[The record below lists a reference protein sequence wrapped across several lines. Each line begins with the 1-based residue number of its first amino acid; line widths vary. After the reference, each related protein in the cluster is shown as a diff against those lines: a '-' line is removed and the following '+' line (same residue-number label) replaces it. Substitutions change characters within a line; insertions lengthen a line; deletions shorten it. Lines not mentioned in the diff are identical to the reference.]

1 MIHYSDLYKLIISLQ
16 KMAKNT
22 TLRRREGFEGQKL
35 IVLPK
40 KIITNFLSKDPVTK
54 QIYITDIGYY
64 PKAEHHYVERPN
76 GINQHIIIYCTEG
89 YGWLEINK
97 KRIEVSPSQFIAIP
111 ANTPHKYAAN
121 MDKPWTIYWIHF
133 KGETSA
139 FIIDLILKNSENYKP
154 YLSYNEDRIKLFE
167 DICFNLEKGYSGDA
181 LRYVNMIFSH
191 FLSSL
196 IYEDKFNHLEENADS
211 NIIEKTI
218 KYMQDNINKVIR
230 LDDLS
235 AFANLSTSHFSAI
248 FRAKTGYAP
257 IEYFNQLKVQKACQ
271 YISFTTLSI
280 KNIAISLGIDDQY
293 YFSRMFSKLMGSS
306 PNEYRKKVKSD
317 NKI

>member
-1 MIHYSDLYKLIISLQ
+1 MV
-16 KMAKNT
+16 KNT
-22 TLRRREGFEGQKL
+22 PLRRRDGFEGQKL

-40 KIITNFLSKDPVTK
+40 KIITNFLSKDPVTR

-64 PKAEHHYVERPN
+64 PKASHHYAERPG

-97 KRIEVSPSQFIAIP
+97 KKVEVSPSQFIAIP

-167 DICFNLEKGYSGDA
+167 DICYNLEKGYSGDT

-196 IYEDKFNHLEENADS
+196 IYEDKFNHQEADTDN

-218 KYMQDNINKVIR
+218 RFMQENIHKTIR
-230 LDDLS
+230 LDELS
-235 AFANLSTSHFSAI
+235 AFANLSSSHFSAI
-248 FRAKTGYAP
+248 FRSKTGYSP

-271 YISFTTLSI
+271 YISFTTMSI
-280 KNIAISLGIDDQY
+280 KNIAISLGVDDQY
-293 YFSRMFSKLMGSS
+293 YFSRMFTKLMGSS
-306 PNEYRKKVKSD
+306 PNEYRKKIKSD
-317 NKI
+317 NN